1 MVKIMGPVNSTKTP
15 TASMSCRIFPEQ
27 RLWVEEYR
35 GVVGLDAVKALT
47 RAVTSD
53 PRWAADFNGLLD
65 FSGASLDMS
74 GDDVLRLALMWR
86 EDAYR
91 SCGWLAF
98 VVPSS
103 AVFGVVRM
111 LGYWSRTTE
120 RSRIFTRREEAEQ
133 WLREQGRRMMSG
145 GTSAAIPA

>member
-1 MVKIMGPVNSTKTP
+1 
-15 TASMSCRIFPEQ
+15 
-27 RLWVEEYR
+27 
-35 GVVGLDAVKALT
+35 LDAVKALT